1 MRGMAAFILDLPD
14 GREVADEVLS
24 NAFVD
29 TGFTILAIRGLT
41 AAQARLAMSS
51 AWAGPAAGAT
61 RLIVGFD
68 AWPRTASLSERLRHG
83 LLDNQRTLKALRRV
97 GKRLGCARR
106 RRAGRAYLTVTV
118 NGAQAM
124 ETARECGLQTAD
136 LETAAHSIVESVSP
150 PVPVVR
156 QIASGYLRARL
167 DVVEAGGRQAVRK
180 TFLPS
185 FAEYARREIE
195 ARALLS
201 PLLPFVDPVLETG
214 ANYFT
219 IPLYMAPVLTGP
231 NSLRLHPLAHA
242 RKAIEV
248 MRGLY
253 ESGYAMLDCNSHS
266 ILYAPDGSARVVDM
280 EYIHKYDVRPAT
292 FEESF
297 DVAGPPAG
305 STFPGAHIADS
316 FTRRWKPWIGVS
328 FEDLMGR
335 PAVVLF
341 CKRAIFVLAR
351 RLPLLL
357 SVSLR
362 DGFRTLRDLTIGC
375 VRAFLL
381 RRYPDRLYL

>member
-14 GREVADEVLS
+14 GREVADEAVS
-24 NAFVD
+24 DAFVD
-29 TGFTILAIRGLT
+29 TGFSVLAIRGLT
-41 AAQARLAMSS
+41 AAQAKLAMSS
-51 AWAGPAAGAT
+51 AWAEPAAGST
-61 RLIVGFD
+61 RLIVAFD
-68 AWPRTASLSERLRHG
+68 AWPRTPALAERLRHG
-83 LLDNQRTLKALRRV
+83 PLDNQRTLKALRRV
-97 GKRLGCARR
+97 RKRLGCARR
-106 RRAGRAYLTVTV
+106 RGAGRAYLTVTV
-118 NGAQAM
+118 NSAQAV
-124 ETARECGLQTAD
+124 ETARECGLQTAA
-136 LETAAHSIVESVSP
+136 LESAATSIVESVSL

-167 DVVEAGGRQAVRK
+167 DVIEAGGRQVVRK

-185 FAEYARREIE
+185 FAGYARREIE
-195 ARALLS
+195 ARARLA
-201 PLLPFVDPVLETG
+201 PILPFVDPVLEAG
-214 ANYFT
+214 DNYFT
-219 IPLYMAPVLTGP
+219 IPLYRAPVLAGP

-280 EYIHKYDVRPAT
+280 EYVHKYDIRPAT

-297 DVAGPPAG
+297 DVAGPPVG
-305 STFPGAHIADS
+305 SKFPGAHIADS

-335 PAVVLF
+335 PAAVLF
-341 CKRAIFVLAR
+341 AKRVAFVLAR
-351 RLPLLL
+351 RVPLLL

-362 DGFRTLRDLTIGC
+362 DGFRTLRDLTIGG
-375 VRAFLL
+375 VRGFLL
-381 RRYPDRLYL
+381 HRHPDRLSL